1 MVFRR
6 RFHSHRI
13 RRVVCTR
20 ALGRLEMPSK
30 DMSYK
35 EVRDDMVEF
44 IERRS
49 GSTVSGP
56 TLIDVRNQQEHM
68 STFYAPEF

>member
-1 MVFRR
+1 
-6 RFHSHRI
+6 
-13 RRVVCTR
+13 
-20 ALGRLEMPSK
+20 MPSK